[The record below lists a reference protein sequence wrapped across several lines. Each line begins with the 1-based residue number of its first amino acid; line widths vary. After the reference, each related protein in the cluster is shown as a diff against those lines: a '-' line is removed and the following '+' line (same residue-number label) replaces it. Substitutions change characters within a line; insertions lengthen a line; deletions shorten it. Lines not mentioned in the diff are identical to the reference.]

1 MMRAQVSTIAIV
13 AVIII
18 LVGVGLFAAV
28 RITMPPSVSGFEDVE
43 LALGEC
49 IDSEL
54 DELIPLAAS
63 HGGELAYSIDASHD
77 VPRSVR
83 DDQSRLV
90 PLWTEFT
97 GSGDP
102 LVYRPPKLHPRDDLG
117 GGIALSIEEQFE
129 IFLNERVSSCLERSA
144 RGLGVDASVS
154 DVSTDVTIG
163 DRIRVTALATGAFE
177 RDGRT
182 TTRLSA
188 RSDRESSFV
197 ELFELAR
204 EVSSLDAVT
213 GFFAAYIE
221 DIIVLGSGVDER
233 YPPMYDFD
241 FSYATRLWTAHGVEE
256 ALASDLDTALP
267 LIQFSSSN
275 TPADPP
281 YLVRRG
287 LLDLKRGS
295 VPLGDDTFISVARA
309 APPSVSFDSG
319 RITSGEPLVS
329 MVPILGDL
337 IPIREYRTRYDV
349 SVPLIVTLTS
359 RSDGLR
365 FRFAVEPRID
375 SNRILRAGAGS
386 LSADTTDM
394 ARAREAFCREPTG
407 ADVSVGL
414 SGADPDQTTLTYR
427 CGALSCSYPYDPL
440 ITLPACIGGE
450 LTAHAPDVR
459 FGSVRVDSSNPY
471 ASVSLEARSRI
482 DIEADGFVVDTHGVK
497 VDGRAHDLTFINTRS
512 LTDDERMIIT
522 FLGVDVDYSASAII
536 EGDDSFSTPLYEGV
550 YEVSVVVL
558 RDLETKLIIPAR
570 EECAI
575 RILFCFSRYEVDK
588 IELEDMLLLGQF
600 ERLGPLFID
609 SSSSQVRIEVP
620 IFDLEAVDEEDR
632 VVEDLE
638 FYDVLE
644 RSLSGFEVTVS

>member
-1 MMRAQVSTIAIV
+1 MRAQVSTIAIV

-18 LVGVGLFAAV
+18 LVGVGIFTAL

-49 IDSEL
+49 IDVEL
-54 DELIPLAAS
+54 DELVPLAAS
-63 HGGELAYSIDASHD
+63 HGGELAYSIDANHD
-77 VPRSVR
+77 VARSVR

-129 IFLNERVSSCLERSA
+129 LFLNERLASCLERSA
-144 RGLGVDASVS
+144 HGLGVAASVS
-154 DVSTDVTIG
+154 DVSTDVTVG
-163 DRIRVTALATGAFE
+163 DRIRVTALAIGSFE
-177 RDGRT
+177 REGRSAS
-182 TTRLSA
+182 RLLA
-188 RSDRESSFV
+188 QRDRESSFH
-197 ELFELAR
+197 ELFVLAR
-204 EVSSLDAVT
+204 EVSSFDALT

-233 YPPMYDFD
+233 YPPMYEFD
-241 FSYATRLWTAHGVEE
+241 FAYATRLWTAHGVEQ

-267 LIQFSSSN
+267 LIQFSSSY

-287 LLDLKRGS
+287 LLDFERRGAP
-295 VPLGDDTFISVARA
+295 VGEDTFISVSRA
-309 APPSVSFDSG
+309 APPTVSFDSG
-319 RITSGEPLVS
+319 RITSGEPLLS
-329 MVPILGDL
+329 AVPILGDL
-337 IPIREYRTRYDV
+337 IPVREYRTRYDV
-349 SVPLIVTLTS
+349 SVPLIITLTS

-375 SNRILRAGAGS
+375 NNRILRAGAGS

-407 ADVSVGL
+407 AEVSVGL
-414 SGADPDQTTLTYR
+414 SGADPDETTLTYR
-427 CGALSCSYPYDPL
+427 CGAISCSYPYEPL

-450 LTAHAPDVR
+450 LVAHAPDVR
-459 FGSVRVDSSNPY
+459 FGSVRIDSSDPY
-471 ASVSLEARSRI
+471 ASVSLHARSR
-482 DIEADGFVVDTHGVK
+482 VDVD
-497 VDGRAHDLTFINTRS
+497 VDGGLVRTDPVKTDNRASELTLRGSRS
-512 LTDDERMIIT
+512 IGDSERMIAVFT
-522 FLGVDVDYSASAII
+522 GLDTDHAASVII
-536 EGDDSFSTPLYEGV
+536 GSDPVSVPLYEGV
-550 YEVSVVVL
+550 YEVSVTVM
-558 RDLETKLIIPAR
+558 RDLEAHVMIPAR
-570 EECAI
+570 NECVA
-575 RILFCFSRYEVDK
+575 RFLFCLARQQIDP
-588 IELEDMLLLGQF
+588 IRLEDMLLLGQF
-600 ERLGPLFID
+600 ERLGPVFINP
-609 SSSSQVRIEVP
+609 SSSQVRIEVP
-620 IFDLEAVDEEDR
+620 IFDLEAIAEEDR

-644 RSLSGFEVTVS
+644 RSVSGSEVMVS